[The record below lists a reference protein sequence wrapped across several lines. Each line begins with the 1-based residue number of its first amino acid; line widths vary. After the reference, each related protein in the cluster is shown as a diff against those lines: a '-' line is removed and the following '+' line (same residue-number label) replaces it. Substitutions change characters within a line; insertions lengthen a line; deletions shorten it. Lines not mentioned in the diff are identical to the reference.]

1 MNSDSL
7 GQNLSFFV
15 RKLSV
20 IDMEF
25 SDFFDMLWT
34 YLGNPDESKDNKGRP
49 KFFCHLI
56 DLIIRTPQTD
66 VEDEKVQSGD
76 LNPFADRVADT
87 INKYCIGSRPI
98 PKKDAKELLSRIS
111 NGKKFVDE
119 INFSAPG
126 ARESIRNKLREEQFE
141 VTTSSLGEVC
151 FKIMKAFL
159 NKFKNG
165 ETSVKTNDVKTNQN
179 FIDNLRLL
187 HDVDIECPLCGES
200 LIKNGISN
208 AIAGYDVVHIFPDNL
223 NEKEKAKFAKIKKAP
238 ENSDALENKIPLCLN
253 CANVYLN
260 NPNLNDYQRLIQKKQ
275 HIINEKQIAQG
286 LNQLTLEAKLT
297 KVIQGLKKVKPNLAN
312 SVIDYDAHTVEEKI
326 SHDYA
331 LQGAVSYYVSGYY
344 NKIKD
349 QFSNL
354 EGPDFSFDELAT
366 TIKLAYFKF
375 KREQLD
381 QEEIFNHLADWI
393 LTKEQLPQDYS
404 EASRI
409 IVAFFVQNC
418 EVFEVENAQ

>member
-7 GQNLSFFV
+7 GQNRPFFV

-34 YLGNPDESKDNKGRP
+34 YLGDPDESKDNKGRP
-49 KFFCHLI
+49 KFFCYLI

-66 VEDEKVQSGD
+66 VEDKKAQDGD
-76 LNPFADRVADT
+76 LNPFSGRVADT

-111 NGKKFVDE
+111 NGKKFIDE

-126 ARESIRNKLREEQFE
+126 ARESIRNRLRDEQFE

-151 FKIMKAFL
+151 FKIMKTFL

-165 ETSVKTNDVKTNQN
+165 ETSVKPDDVKTNQN
-179 FIDNLRLL
+179 SIDNLRLL
-187 HDVDIECPLCGES
+187 HDVDLKCPLCGEN
-200 LIKNGISN
+200 LIKDGISN
-208 AIAGYDVVHIFPDNL
+208 TIAGYDIVHIFPDNL
-223 NEKEKAKFAKIKKAP
+223 NEKEKAEFSKIKRAP

-253 CANVYLN
+253 CANFYLN

-275 HIINEKQIAQG
+275 HIINKKQIAQD
-286 LNQLTLEAKLT
+286 LNQLTLEEKLT
-297 KVIQGLKKVKPNLAN
+297 KVIQGLKKVKPNLSN
-312 SVIDYDAHTVEEKI
+312 SVVDYDAHTVEEKI

-349 QFSNL
+349 QFSDL
-354 EGPDFSFDELAT
+354 EGSDFSFDELAA

-375 KREQLD
+375 KREKLD
-381 QEEIFNHLADWI
+381 QEGIFNHLANWI
-393 LTKEQLPQDYS
+393 REKEQLSEDYL

>member
-1 MNSDSL
+1 
-7 GQNLSFFV
+7 
-15 RKLSV
+15 
-20 IDMEF
+20 MEF
-25 SDFFDMLWT
+25 SDFFNMLWT
-34 YLGNPDESKDNKGRP
+34 YLGAPEESKNNKGRP
-49 KFFCHLI
+49 KFFRDLI

-66 VEDEKVQSGD
+66 VEDEKAKSGD
-76 LNPFADRVADT
+76 LNPFTGRVDDT
-87 INKYCIGSRPI
+87 INKYCTGSRPI

-111 NGKKFVDE
+111 NGKKFIDE

-126 ARESIRNKLREEQFE
+126 ARESIRNKLRDEQFE
-141 VTTSSLGEVC
+141 VTTSSLGKVC
-151 FKIMKAFL
+151 FEIMKAFL

-165 ETSVKTNDVKTNQN
+165 ETSVKPKDVKTNQN
-179 FIDNLRLL
+179 SVDNLRLL
-187 HDVDIECPLCGES
+187 HDVDLKCSLCGEN

-208 AIAGYDVVHIFPDNL
+208 AIAGYDIVHIFPDNL

-253 CANVYLN
+253 CANFYLN
-260 NPNLNDYQRLIQKKQ
+260 NPTLKDYQRLIQKKK
-275 HIINEKQIAQG
+275 HIINEKQIAKG
-286 LNQLTLEAKLT
+286 LNQLTLEVKLT

-312 SVIDYDAHTVEEKI
+312 SVVDYDAHTVEEKI

-354 EGPDFSFDELAT
+354 EGPGFSFDELAT

-375 KREQLD
+375 KSEQLD
-381 QEEIFNHLADWI
+381 QEEIFNHLANWI
-393 LTKEQLPQDYS
+393 LEKEQLPQDYS
-404 EASRI
+404 ETSRI

>member
-7 GQNLSFFV
+7 GQNLPFFV

-66 VEDEKVQSGD
+66 VEDEKAQSGD
-76 LNPFADRVADT
+76 LNPFTGRVADT

-126 ARESIRNKLREEQFE
+126 ARKSIRNKLRDEQFE

-165 ETSVKTNDVKTNQN
+165 ETSVKPQDVKTNQN
-179 FIDNLRLL
+179 STDSLRLL
-187 HDVDIECPLCGES
+187 YDVDLECPLCGKS
-200 LIKNGISN
+200 LIKSGISN
-208 AIAGYDVVHIFPDNL
+208 AIAGYDIVHIFPDNL
-223 NEKEKAKFAKIKKAP
+223 NERKKAKFAKIKKAP
-238 ENSDALENKIPLCLN
+238 ENSNALENKIPLG
-253 CANVYLN
+253 
-260 NPNLNDYQRLIQKKQ
+260 RL
-275 HIINEKQIAQG
+275 
-286 LNQLTLEAKLT
+286 
-297 KVIQGLKKVKPNLAN
+297 
-312 SVIDYDAHTVEEKI
+312 
-326 SHDYA
+326 
-331 LQGAVSYYVSGYY
+331 
-344 NKIKD
+344 
-349 QFSNL
+349 
-354 EGPDFSFDELAT
+354 
-366 TIKLAYFKF
+366 
-375 KREQLD
+375 
-381 QEEIFNHLADWI
+381 QEI
-393 LTKEQLPQDYS
+393 T
-404 EASRI
+404 
-409 IVAFFVQNC
+409 
-418 EVFEVENAQ
+418 

>member
-7 GQNLSFFV
+7 GQNLPFFV

-34 YLGNPDESKDNKGRP
+34 YLGSPDESKDNRGRP

-66 VEDEKVQSGD
+66 VEDEKAQSGD
-76 LNPFADRVADT
+76 LNPFTGRVADT

-98 PKKDAKELLSRIS
+98 LKKDVKELLSRIS
-111 NGKKFVDE
+111 NGEKFVDE

-187 HDVDIECPLCGES
+187 RDVDIECPLCGES
-200 LIKNGISN
+200 LIKSSISN
-208 AIAGYDVVHIFPDNL
+208 AIAGYDIVHIFPDNL
-223 NEKEKAKFAKIKKAP
+223 NERKKAKFAKIKKAP
-238 ENSDALENKIPLCLN
+238 ENSNALENKIPLCLN

-260 NPNLNDYQRLIQKKQ
+260 NPTLNDYQRLIQRKQ
-275 HIINEKQIAQG
+275 HIINEKRITQG

-312 SVIDYDAHTVEEKI
+312 SVVDYDAHTIEEKI
-326 SHDYA
+326 SQDYA
-331 LQGAVSYYVSGYY
+331 LQGTVSYYVSGYY

-354 EGPDFSFDELAT
+354 EGPDFSFNELAT

-375 KREQLD
+375 KRDQLG

-393 LTKEQLPQDYS
+393 REKEQLSEEYS

>member
-1 MNSDSL
+1 
-7 GQNLSFFV
+7 
-15 RKLSV
+15 
-20 IDMEF
+20 MEF
-25 SDFFDMLWT
+25 SDFFNMLWT
-34 YLGNPDESKDNKGRP
+34 YLGAPEESKNNKGRP
-49 KFFCHLI
+49 KFFRDLI

-66 VEDEKVQSGD
+66 VEDEKAKSGD
-76 LNPFADRVADT
+76 LNPFTGRVDDT
-87 INKYCIGSRPI
+87 INKYCTGSRPI

-111 NGKKFVDE
+111 NGKKFIDE

-126 ARESIRNKLREEQFE
+126 ARESIRNKLRDEQFE
-141 VTTSSLGEVC
+141 VTTSSLGKMC
-151 FKIMKAFL
+151 FEIMKACL
-159 NKFKNG
+159 DKFKNG
-165 ETSVKTNDVKTNQN
+165 ETSVKPKDVKTNQN
-179 FIDNLRLL
+179 SVDNLRLL
-187 HDVDIECPLCGES
+187 HDVDLKCPLCGEN

-208 AIAGYDVVHIFPDNL
+208 AIAGYDIVHIFPDNL

-253 CANVYLN
+253 CANFYLN
-260 NPNLNDYQRLIQKKQ
+260 NPTLKDYQRLIQRKQ
-275 HIINEKQIAQG
+275 HIINEKQIAKG
-286 LNQLTLEAKLT
+286 LNQLTLEVKLT

-312 SVIDYDAHTVEEKI
+312 SVVDYDAHTVEEKI

-354 EGPDFSFDELAT
+354 EGPGFSFDELAT

-381 QEEIFNHLADWI
+381 QEEIFNHLANWI
-393 LTKEQLPQDYS
+393 LEKEQLPQDYS

>member
-1 MNSDSL
+1 M
-7 GQNLSFFV
+7 
-15 RKLSV
+15 
-20 IDMEF
+20 
-25 SDFFDMLWT
+25 
-34 YLGNPDESKDNKGRP
+34 
-49 KFFCHLI
+49 
-56 DLIIRTPQTD
+56 
-66 VEDEKVQSGD
+66 
-76 LNPFADRVADT
+76 NPFIGRVADT

-111 NGKKFVDE
+111 NGKKFRDE

-126 ARESIRNKLREEQFE
+126 ARESIRNKLRDEQFE

-151 FKIMKAFL
+151 FEIMKNFL
-159 NKFKNG
+159 NKFKKG
-165 ETSVKTNDVKTNQN
+165 ETSVKPNDVKINQN

-187 HDVDIECPLCGES
+187 HDVYLECPLCGES
-200 LIKNGISN
+200 LIKNGINN
-208 AIAGYDVVHIFPDNL
+208 AIAGYDIVHIFPDNL
-223 NEKEKAKFAKIKKAP
+223 NEKEKAKFAKIKKVP
-238 ENSDALENKIPLCLN
+238 KNLDTLENKIPLCLN
-253 CANVYLN
+253 CANAYLN
-260 NPNLNDYQRLIQKKQ
+260 NPTLSDYQQLIQKKN
-275 HIINEKQIAQG
+275 HIINEKQIAKG

-312 SVIDYDAHTVEEKI
+312 SVVDYDAHTVEEKI

-354 EGPDFSFDELAT
+354 EGPGFSFNELAA
-366 TIKLAYFKF
+366 TIKLAYIKF
-375 KREQLD
+375 KREELD

-393 LTKEQLPQDYS
+393 REKEQLSEDYL

-418 EVFEVENAQ
+418 EVFEVENS

>member
-1 MNSDSL
+1 
-7 GQNLSFFV
+7 
-15 RKLSV
+15 
-20 IDMEF
+20 
-25 SDFFDMLWT
+25 
-34 YLGNPDESKDNKGRP
+34 
-49 KFFCHLI
+49 
-56 DLIIRTPQTD
+56 
-66 VEDEKVQSGD
+66 
-76 LNPFADRVADT
+76 
-87 INKYCIGSRPI
+87 
-98 PKKDAKELLSRIS
+98 
-111 NGKKFVDE
+111 
-119 INFSAPG
+119 
-126 ARESIRNKLREEQFE
+126 
-141 VTTSSLGEVC
+141 
-151 FKIMKAFL
+151 MKAFL

-165 ETSVKTNDVKTNQN
+165 ETSVKPQDIKTNQN
-179 FIDNLRLL
+179 SIDNLRLL
-187 HDVDIECPLCGES
+187 HDVDLECPLCGES

-223 NEKEKAKFAKIKKAP
+223 NEKERSEFAKIKKAP
-238 ENSDALENKIPLCLN
+238 KSSDALENKIPKCLN

-260 NPNLNDYQRLIQKKQ
+260 NPTLKDYQRLIQKKK
-275 HIINEKQIAQG
+275 HIINEKQIAKG

-312 SVIDYDAHTVEEKI
+312 SVVDYDAHTVEEKI

-354 EGPDFSFDELAT
+354 EDPDFSFDELAT

-393 LTKEQLPQDYS
+393 LAKEQLPQDYL

-409 IVAFFVQNC
+409 IVAFSVQNC
-418 EVFEVENAQ
+418 EVFEVENA